1 MSVLKKMVLPA
12 VIIVVGLSVIG
23 LIFVTK
29 PEPTADEDLLAE
41 APRPRV
47 LVKPAR
53 REVVT
58 LSASS
63 QGTVTPKR
71 EIELVAQVAGK
82 IIAVEPQFEEGA
94 FFDIGS
100 LLIEIDDRDYQAAYQ
115 GARARVAQAE
125 RVLAEEEGR
134 ASQAKREWSN
144 LGDIKANALFLRK
157 PQLVEATASL
167 ASAEAQLEIAELN
180 LERASI
186 RAPFNGRISEIRV
199 DLGQYV
205 TIGTPLVKIY
215 DIATAEIRLP
225 LTDRQLAVLDLPLGL
240 TSDDGPQVKLSAAIA
255 GRTYHWEGV
264 ITRTDASIDTQSRM
278 YYAIAEVDTPF
289 GVEQGNQKTP
299 QMPLMPGLFVSAEIA
314 GKNLEDVLVLPRDSL
329 VRREYIYA
337 LDENDAI
344 TVYPVTVLKKDLEQV
359 WLQAD
364 IKEETPIVLEKHALL
379 SPDTVVEPVREMAH
393 SDGMPSL
400 PETGE

>member
-1 MSVLKKMVLPA
+1 MSVVKKMVLPA
-12 VIIVVGLSVIG
+12 TIIIVGMSVIG

-29 PEPTADEDLLAE
+29 PEPTADQDLLAE
-41 APRPRV
+41 APRPKV
-47 LVKPAR
+47 LVKPAH

-58 LSASS
+58 LSAHS
-63 QGTVTPKR
+63 QGSVTPKR

-82 IIAVEPQFEEGA
+82 IVAVEPQFEEGA

-115 GARARVAQAE
+115 SARARVAQAE
-125 RVLAEEEGR
+125 RELAEEEGR
-134 ASQAKREWSN
+134 ASQAEREWSN

-157 PQLVEATASL
+157 PQLVEATANH
-167 ASAEAQLEIAELN
+167 ASAESQLEIAELN

-225 LTDRQLAVLDLPLGL
+225 LTDRQLAILDLPLGQ
-240 TSDDGPQVKLSAAIA
+240 SADDGPQVKLSATIA
-255 GRTYHWEGV
+255 GRAHHWEGV

-278 YYAIAEVDTPF
+278 YYAIVEVDKPF
-289 GVEQGNQKTP
+289 GVDQGSQITP
-299 QMPLMPGLFVSAEIA
+299 QAPLMPGLFVNAEIA
-314 GKNLEDVLVLPRDSL
+314 GKNLEDVLVLPRESL

-337 LDENDAI
+337 LDENDEI
-344 TVYPVTVLKKDLEQV
+344 TVHPVTVLKKDPEQV

-364 IKEETPIVLEKHALL
+364 IKEATPIVLEKHALL
-379 SPDTVVEPVREMAH
+379 SPGTAVEPVTEKVA
-393 SDGMPSL
+393 SDGFQAL
-400 PETGE
+400 PEPGE